1 MEIKASDRLRLR
13 VDAISLRLRE
23 ISAEVMRS
31 KGEAYDLQ
39 RRIEEL
45 SVAALVDGNGEKRE
59 ELDSLRDRL
68 TASQERAAKAEQDEA
83 RLKDI
88 LTAARRE
95 YLDQLRR
102 ERRSKWMVL
111 E

>member
-23 ISAEVMRS
+23 ISAEVTRS

-45 SVAALVDGNGEKRE
+45 SVAALVEGNGEKRE
-59 ELDSLRDRL
+59 ELDTLRDRL

>member
-1 MEIKASDRLRLR
+1 MEIKPSDKLRLR

-23 ISAEVMRS
+23 ISDEVARS
-31 KGEAYDLQ
+31 KSEAYDLQ

-45 SVAALVDGNGEKRE
+45 TVAALVEGDGERQL
-59 ELDSLRDRL
+59 ELDNLRNQL
-68 TASQERAAKAEQDEA
+68 VASQERAAQAEQDEA

-88 LTAARRE
+88 LATARRE

-102 ERRSKWMVL
+102 ERRGRWMVL

>member
-1 MEIKASDRLRLR
+1 MEIKPSDRLRLR

-23 ISAEVMRS
+23 ISAEVARS

-45 SVAALVDGNGEKRE
+45 TVATLVDGNGEKRM
-59 ELDSLRDRL
+59 ELDSLKSQL
-68 TASQERAAKAEQDEA
+68 TASQERAAQAEQDEA
-83 RLKDI
+83 RLKD
-88 LTAARRE
+88 LLAAARRE

-102 ERRSKWMVL
+102 ERRGRWVIL